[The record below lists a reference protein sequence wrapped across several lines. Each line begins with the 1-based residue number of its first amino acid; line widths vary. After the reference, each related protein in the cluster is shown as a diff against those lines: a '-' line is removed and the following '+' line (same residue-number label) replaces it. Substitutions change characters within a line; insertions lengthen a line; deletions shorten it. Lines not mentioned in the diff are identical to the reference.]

1 MTSEVLAVPV
11 ITLDVKHILYC
22 TDLVH
27 KIWRCFKFSIKY
39 VFHNNISPIYNEITF
54 FNSSFD
60 YNINDF
66 AKSGECRDIQHKT
79 FIKIYLESI

>member
-27 KIWRCFKFSIKY
+27 KI
-39 VFHNNISPIYNEITF
+39 
-54 FNSSFD
+54 
-60 YNINDF
+60 
-66 AKSGECRDIQHKT
+66 
-79 FIKIYLESI
+79 